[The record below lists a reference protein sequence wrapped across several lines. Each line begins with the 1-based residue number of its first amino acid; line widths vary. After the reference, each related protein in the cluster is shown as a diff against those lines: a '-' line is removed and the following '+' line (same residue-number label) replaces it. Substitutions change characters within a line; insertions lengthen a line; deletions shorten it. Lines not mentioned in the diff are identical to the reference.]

1 MIYYRPAQN
10 RLLASLADPYPVFT
24 PSPEAVVEIETL
36 AALHQ
41 VDFPERFGLLAGTTF
56 YENMYSTLIED
67 QARNGLRVHKGHPL
81 YWLAQQAGV
90 ANKEKALQLMLEAF
104 VEDVLTHGHRAF
116 QGFASTSLKDDFGI
130 TSDVLGEFKEFVTEK
145 TKPTFFPSAI
155 VAEFF
160 AVSTRRLRAKDSF
173 KGVTEDSKLESIVT
187 QIRERLR
194 ADLRPSFKGAPSS
207 EAEVQ
212 NVVQALL
219 RQIDSSLERER
230 SGTKFAGREF
240 KIDFSL
246 FHDVVGVEVKLIRE
260 KAGLGNVTEEI
271 SADIN
276 PYLSRFKRLVF
287 VVYDACGAINDS
299 NKFVADIKGNRKE
312 IEVVLI

>member
-1 MIYYRPAQN
+1 M
-10 RLLASLADPYPVFT
+10 
-24 PSPEAVVEIETL
+24 
-36 AALHQ
+36 
-41 VDFPERFGLLAGTTF
+41 
-56 YENMYSTLIED
+56 
-67 QARNGLRVHKGHPL
+67 RVHKGHPL
-81 YWLAQQAGV
+81 YWLAQQAGA
-90 ANKEKALQLMLEAF
+90 ANKEKALRLMLEAF
-104 VEDVLTHGHRAF
+104 VEDVLTHGYRAF
-116 QGFASTSLKDDFGI
+116 QGFAATSLKDDFGI
-130 TSDVLGEFKEFVTEK
+130 TSDVLGEFREFVTEK

-160 AVSTRRLRAKDSF
+160 AASTRGLKAKDSF

-194 ADLRPSFKGAPSS
+194 ADLRPSFKGTPSD

-219 RQIDSSLERER
+219 RQIDRSIERER
-230 SGTKFAGREF
+230 GGIKFAGREF

-246 FHDVVGVEVKLIRE
+246 FHEAVGVEVKLIRE
-260 KAGLGNVTEEI
+260 KAGLGDITEQI

-299 NKFVADIKGNRKE
+299 NKFVADIKGNQKE